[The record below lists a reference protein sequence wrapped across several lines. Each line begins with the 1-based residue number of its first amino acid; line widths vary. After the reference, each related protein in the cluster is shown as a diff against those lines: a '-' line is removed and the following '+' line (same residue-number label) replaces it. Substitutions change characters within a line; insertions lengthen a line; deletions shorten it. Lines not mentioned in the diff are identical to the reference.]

1 MEDPDNGVRV
11 PEPVCTTGASQ
22 STFAKFDPTWGA
34 MSAEAWTEQRRAW
47 SNRRIASGRHRGF
60 GGSESLLHPVGYT
73 PAATAD
79 DPGFV
84 IYDDHGHAASSSAPT
99 LAIQGRWSRA
109 AKRTLDLIVAI
120 PIAVLFVLL
129 LPIVALALKLTS
141 PGPVLFKQQRIG
153 RNGRTITVYKFRSMR
168 IDAEARLRAD
178 PALFEA
184 YLNNGFK
191 VPSRLDPR
199 ITRVGRFL
207 RKTSLDELPQALCV
221 LRGTMSAVGPRPVVP
236 DELAA
241 LYHRAP
247 EYYLSCKPGL
257 TGLWQVSGR
266 SHVVHKNRTT
276 LDELYA
282 TNWSLFWDVKILVR
296 TVPAVLTAHGAH

>member
-1 MEDPDNGVRV
+1 
-11 PEPVCTTGASQ
+11 
-22 STFAKFDPTWGA
+22 

-47 SNRRIASGRHRGF
+47 TNRRIASGRHRGF
-60 GGSESLLHPVGYT
+60 GPSD
-73 PAATAD
+73 AAL
-79 DPGFV
+79 PPIGFV
-84 IYDDHGHAASSSAPT
+84 TGPASDDQPVVVFDGRHAASSSAARHAARPA
-99 LAIQGRWSRA
+99 LAIQSRPGRA
-109 AKRTLDLIVAI
+109 AKRVLDLVVAL
-120 PIAVLFVLL
+120 PVLVLFLVT
-129 LPIVALALKLTS
+129 LPFIALALKLSS
-141 PGPVLFKQQRIG
+141 PGPILFKQQRIG
-153 RNGRTITVYKFRSMR
+153 RDGRPITVYKFRSMR

-178 PALFEA
+178 PELFEA
-184 YLNNGFK
+184 YLQNGFK
-191 VPSRLDPR
+191 VPSQIDPR

-207 RKTSLDELPQALCV
+207 RKSSLDELPQSICV

-247 EYYLSCKPGL
+247 EYYLACKPGL

-266 SHVVHKNRTT
+266 SNVLHKSRST

-282 TNWSLFWDVKILVR
+282 TNWSLLWDVKILVR

>member
-1 MEDPDNGVRV
+1 
-11 PEPVCTTGASQ
+11 
-22 STFAKFDPTWGA
+22 
-34 MSAEAWTEQRRAW
+34 MSAQAWTEQRRAW
-47 SNRRIASGRHRGF
+47 TNRRITADRHRAF
-60 GGSESLLHPVGYT
+60 AASQVGR
-73 PAATAD
+73 AARVGPPSGIAD
-79 DPGFV
+79 DQPVV
-84 IYDDHGHAASSSAPT
+84 IFDDLDHAASIP
-99 LAIQGRWSRA
+99 SRFA
-109 AKRTLDLIVAI
+109 LPIESPWARATKRLLDIVVAV
-120 PIAVLFVLL
+120 PIAVLFVVV
-129 LPIVALALKLTS
+129 LPVVALALKLSS
-141 PGPVLFKQQRIG
+141 PGPILFRQQRIG
-153 RNGRTITVYKFRSMR
+153 RHGRKITVYKFRSMR

-178 PALFEA
+178 PELFQA
-184 YLNNGFK
+184 YLQNGFK

-236 DELAA
+236 DELAT
-241 LYHRAP
+241 LYCRAP
-247 EYYLSCKPGL
+247 GYYLACKPGL

-282 TNWSLFWDVKILVR
+282 TNWSLLWDVKILAR

>member
-1 MEDPDNGVRV
+1 
-11 PEPVCTTGASQ
+11 
-22 STFAKFDPTWGA
+22 

-60 GGSESLLHPVGYT
+60 GASEPVLHPAGFGG
-73 PAATAD
+73 ATTD
-79 DPGFV
+79 DPSFV
-84 IYDDHGHAASSSAPT
+84 RHDDLGHAASRSSSAHASARPE
-99 LAIQGRWSRA
+99 LAIQGRRA
-109 AKRTLDLIVAI
+109 RVAKRTLDLIVGL
-120 PIAVLFVLL
+120 PIGILFVIL
-129 LPIVALALKLTS
+129 LPFVALALKLTS

-153 RNGRTITVYKFRSMR
+153 RDGRSITVYKFRSMR
-168 IDAEARLRAD
+168 IDAESRLRAD

-184 YLNNGFK
+184 YLHNGFK

-207 RKTSLDELPQALCV
+207 RKTSLDELPQAICV

-241 LYHRAP
+241 LYRRAP

-282 TNWSLFWDVKILVR
+282 TNWSLLWDVKILVR

>member
-1 MEDPDNGVRV
+1 M
-11 PEPVCTTGASQ
+11 
-22 STFAKFDPTWGA
+22 FDD
-34 MSAEAWTEQRRAW
+34 R
-47 SNRRIASGRHRGF
+47 
-60 GGSESLLHPVGYT
+60 
-73 PAATAD
+73 D
-79 DPGFV
+79 
-84 IYDDHGHAASSSAPT
+84 HAASASTVPT
-99 LAIQGRWSRA
+99 LGIERRTGRF

-120 PIAVLFVLL
+120 PVAVLFVVL
-129 LPIVALALKLTS
+129 LPFVALALKLTS
-141 PGPVLFKQQRIG
+141 PGPILFRQQRVG

-178 PALFEA
+178 PELFQA
-184 YLNNGFK
+184 YLKNGFK

-241 LYHRAP
+241 LYHHSP
-247 EYYLSCKPGL
+247 EYYLACKPGL

-282 TNWSLFWDVKILVR
+282 TNWSFLWDLKILVR
-296 TVPAVLTAHGAH
+296 TIPAVLSAHGAH